1 MKVMPFSAH
10 NSSMAIGMSAV
21 YRSSPGGRGGGQINF
36 GVWKKRGGGAEAQKY
51 NVRLRNVRGGGEI
64 DTRGDECPAPN

>member
-21 YRSSPGGRGGGQINF
+21 YRSSPGGGGDKLILVYGKKGGG
-36 GVWKKRGGGAEAQKY
+36 GGSSK
-51 NVRLRNVRGGGEI
+51 V
-64 DTRGDECPAPN
+64 